1 MIPSFIPAP
10 VPVAVPV
17 PVPVPVASRKQ
28 PSPVTQGRKLPAS
41 SDVRR
46 RFGNNAK

>member
-10 VPVAVPV
+10 VPVNVPV
-17 PVPVPVASRKQ
+17 PVPVSSRKQQ
-28 PSPVTQGRKLPAS
+28 PSPVTQGRKLPGS

-46 RFGNNAK
+46 RFGNSAK